1 MLSISIECWLLLSN
15 FLLLEYQK
23 YRGTRNVKTC
33 MAVFLIGFLS
43 YKITGMNQIDE
54 CKMQCVFCTIG
65 PSKVS
70 GPAEAT

>member
-1 MLSISIECWLLLSN
+1 MLEHK
-15 FLLLEYQK
+15 K
-23 YRGTRNVKTC
+23 YGGTRNVKSG
-33 MAVFLIGFLS
+33 MAVFLIRFLS
-43 YKITGMNQIDE
+43 YTITGMNQIDE